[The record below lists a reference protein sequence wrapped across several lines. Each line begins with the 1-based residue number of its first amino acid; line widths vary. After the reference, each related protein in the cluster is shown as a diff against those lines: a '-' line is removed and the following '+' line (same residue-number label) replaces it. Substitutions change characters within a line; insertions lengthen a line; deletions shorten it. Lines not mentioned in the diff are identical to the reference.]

1 MSYNGWMVPD
11 TQRALVLAQFPP
23 RFAVVKATHVTLEFE
38 TKEIPAD
45 ASIEIVGYATDDV
58 GVEALIC
65 RVDGET
71 ERPDGLIFHL
81 TLSVA
86 EDRASKE
93 SNEVIATHGW
103 KPLPEP
109 MAIRTRA
116 FMSSGVQYITTPLS
130 GL

>member
-11 TQRALVLAQFPP
+11 SERARIMGMFPP
-23 RFAVVKATHVTLEFE
+23 RFAVVKATHITLSLD
-38 TKEIPAD
+38 TKDIPTDAD
-45 ASIEIVGYATDDV
+45 IEIVGYASDD
-58 GVEALIC
+58 GVEALVC
-65 RVDGET
+65 RVFGTTD
-71 ERPDGLIFHL
+71 RPDGLVYHL

-93 SNEVIATHGW
+93 SNDVIAKGW
-103 KPLPEP
+103 TPLESSIP
-109 MAIRTRA
+109 IRTRA